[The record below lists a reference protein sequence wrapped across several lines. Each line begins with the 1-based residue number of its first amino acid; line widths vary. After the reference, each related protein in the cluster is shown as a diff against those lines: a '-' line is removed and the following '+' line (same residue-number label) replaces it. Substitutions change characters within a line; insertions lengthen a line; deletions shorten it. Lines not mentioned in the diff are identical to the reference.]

1 MLCRRGVSGGCF
13 AAEVVF
19 PADALSLRSLT
30 FPADALLPRSSG
42 GCFAAEV
49 VGISGRCFAI
59 EVAGVD
65 WTDALSSGVLAD
77 ALPLLSLW
85 LLSLL
90 ATMVLS
96 LLY

>member
-1 MLCRRGVSGGCF
+1 L
-13 AAEVVF
+13 
-19 PADALSLRSLT
+19 LSR
-30 FPADALLPRSSG
+30 
-42 GCFAAEV
+42 
-49 VGISGRCFAI
+49 
-59 EVAGVD
+59 
-65 WTDALSSGVLAD
+65 VLAD